1 MASAIKNSIKNSID
15 NLIKFILLQDPVK
28 IAIGFALGMAF
39 SKIGLSI
46 ISDFVNPI
54 VHLKISEFKFKNII
68 EQIITLFIF
77 LLILYYFVII
87 PINNLKEKY
96 NIDMKTAM
104 CPYCKSLINPNATK
118 CSSCTSQ
125 LNPNWVENKEI
136 VI

>member
-1 MASAIKNSIKNSID
+1 MATAIQESLN

-46 ISDFVNPI
+46 ISNVINPI
-54 VHLKISEFKFKNII
+54 VHFKLSEFKFKDII

-77 LLILYYFVII
+77 ILILYYFVIV
-87 PINNLKEKY
+87 PINNLKDRY
-96 NIDMKTAM
+96 NINVKTAM
-104 CPYCKSLINPNATK
+104 CPYCKSLINPSATK

-125 LNPNWVENKEI
+125 LNPNWIENKEI

>member
-1 MASAIKNSIKNSID
+1 MATAIQESLN

-46 ISDFVNPI
+46 ISDVINPI
-54 VHLKISEFKFKNII
+54 VHFNLSEFNFKDII

-77 LLILYYFVII
+77 IIILYYLVIV
-87 PINNLKEKY
+87 PINNLQKKY
-96 NIDMKTAM
+96 NIGIKTAM
-104 CPYCKSLINPNATK
+104 CPYCKSLINPSATK

-125 LNPNWVENKEI
+125 LNPDWVENKEI
-136 VI
+136 GI

>member
-1 MASAIKNSIKNSID
+1 MATAIQESLN

-28 IAIGFALGMAF
+28 IAIGFAVGMAF

-46 ISDFVNPI
+46 ISTVINPI
-54 VHLKISEFKFKNII
+54 VHFNLSEFNFKDII

-77 LLILYYFVII
+77 IIILYYLVIV
-87 PINNLKEKY
+87 PINNLQKKY
-96 NIDMKTAM
+96 NIGIKTAM
-104 CPYCKSLINPNATK
+104 CPYCKSLINPSATK

-125 LNPNWVENKEI
+125 LNPNWIENKEI